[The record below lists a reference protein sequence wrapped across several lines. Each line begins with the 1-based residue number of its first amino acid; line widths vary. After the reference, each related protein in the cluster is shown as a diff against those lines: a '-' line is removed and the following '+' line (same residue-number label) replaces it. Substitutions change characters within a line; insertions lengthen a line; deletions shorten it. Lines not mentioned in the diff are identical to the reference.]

1 MLAILSRFIAEASTP
16 DGMCLPAG
24 EDLPA
29 ELSPMKTYPVVELH
43 GDGISPELSH
53 SVHSVA
59 ESLPCRLEFVPVDL
73 SEPNRN
79 RKGAAIYKEAAGLL
93 EEHRVGLKYP
103 TATTAESPNA
113 VLRDLLDF
121 AVIHRPVATIAGI
134 DTNFRK
140 RLDIDVVRIATGGT
154 YEDPGRRLNRET
166 AVSMRVIERRPSQL
180 AARFAFRLAER
191 RGTHV
196 VSASKYTIQKETDGL
211 FEEAVS
217 EIARE
222 FPRIPHRKEL
232 FDSLLAGI
240 VMRPDR
246 YAVIVTPN
254 EYGDFLSDA
263 ACGLIGSI
271 GLGDSSN
278 YSFDEAG
285 DTHVAMFDPA
295 GGTAPDIAGKDL
307 CNPSAALL
315 SLANLLLYVGE
326 AEAGARVRA
335 AVLEA
340 IASGRSTSDI
350 GGKLSTT
357 EFTSEVLRR
366 TGLTSTRAG

>member
-1 MLAILSRFIAEASTP
+1 MNTHR
-16 DGMCLPAG
+16 
-24 EDLPA
+24 
-29 ELSPMKTYPVVELH
+29 VVELH
-43 GDGISPELSH
+43 GDGISPELSR

-59 ESLPCRLEFVPVDL
+59 ETLPCRIEFLGVDL
-73 SEPNRN
+73 SEQNRT
-79 RKGAAIYKEAAGLL
+79 RRGPAIYNDAAGLL
-93 EEHRVGLKYP
+93 QEHRVGLKYP

-134 DTNFRK
+134 ETNFKK

-166 AVSMRVIERRPSQL
+166 AVSVRVIERGPSLL

-217 EIARE
+217 EVARE
-222 FPRIPHRKEL
+222 FPRIAHRKEL

-240 VMRPDR
+240 VMRPDK

-278 YSFDEAG
+278 YSFDEGGAVR
-285 DTHVAMFDPA
+285 VAMFDPA

-315 SLANLLLYVGE
+315 SLANLLQHVGE
-326 AEAGARVRA
+326 VEAGARVRA

-340 IASGRSTSDI
+340 IAAGRSTADI

-357 EFTSEVLRR
+357 QFTDEVVR
-366 TGLTSTRAG
+366 RAGLAPSRI

>member
-1 MLAILSRFIAEASTP
+1 MESCPLAKFPT
-16 DGMCLPAG
+16 
-24 EDLPA
+24 
-29 ELSPMKTYPVVELH
+29 MKTHRVVELH
-43 GDGISPELSH
+43 GDGISPELSQ
-53 SVHSVA
+53 SVHAVA
-59 ESLPCRLEFVPVDL
+59 SALPCRIEFVPVDL
-73 SEPNRN
+73 SEPNRT
-79 RKGAAIYKEAAGLL
+79 RKGRAIYTEAAALL
-93 EEHRVGLKYP
+93 EEHRVGIKYP

-113 VLRDLLDF
+113 VLRDMLDF

-134 DTNFRK
+134 ETNFK
-140 RLDIDVVRIATGGT
+140 KHLDIDVVRIATGGT
-154 YEDPGRRLNRET
+154 YEDPGRRVNKET

-180 AARFAFRLAER
+180 AAHFAFRLAQR

-222 FPRIPHRKEL
+222 YPGIPHRKEL

-240 VMRPDR
+240 VMRPEK

-278 YSFDEAG
+278 YSFDESGA
-285 DTHVAMFDPA
+285 THVAMFDPA
-295 GGTAPDIAGKDL
+295 GGTAPDIAGKDV

-315 SLANLLLYVGE
+315 SLANLLTHVGE
-326 AEAGARVRA
+326 GEAGARVRA

-340 IASGRSTSDI
+340 IADGRSTGDI

-357 EFTSEVLRR
+357 QFTSEVVR
-366 TGLTSTRAG
+366 RAGLAPSRA

>member
-1 MLAILSRFIAEASTP
+1 MNTHR
-16 DGMCLPAG
+16 
-24 EDLPA
+24 
-29 ELSPMKTYPVVELH
+29 VVELH
-43 GDGISPELSH
+43 GDGISPELSA

-59 ESLPCRLEFVPVDL
+59 EALPCRIEFVPVDL
-73 SEPNRN
+73 SEPNRT
-79 RKGAAIYKEAAGLL
+79 RRGHAIYQDAAGLL
-93 EEHRVGLKYP
+93 EEHRVGIKYP

-113 VLRDLLDF
+113 VLRDMLDF

-134 DTNFRK
+134 ETNFKK

-154 YEDPGRRLNRET
+154 YEDPGRRVNRET
-166 AVSMRVIERRPSQL
+166 AVSLRVIERGPSLL

-191 RGTHV
+191 RGTQV

-217 EIARE
+217 EVARE
-222 FPRIPHRKEL
+222 FPRIAHRKEL

-240 VMRPDR
+240 VMRPER

-278 YSFDEAG
+278 YSFDAAG
-285 DTHVAMFDPA
+285 NVRVAMFDPA

-315 SLANLLLYVGE
+315 SLANLLTHVGE
-326 AEAGARVRA
+326 VEAGARVRS
-335 AVLEA
+335 AVLES
-340 IASGRSTSDI
+340 IAAGRSTADI

-357 EFTSEVLRR
+357 HFTAEIVR
-366 TGLTSTRAG
+366 RAGLAATRT

>member
-1 MLAILSRFIAEASTP
+1 MSTHR
-16 DGMCLPAG
+16 
-24 EDLPA
+24 
-29 ELSPMKTYPVVELH
+29 VVELH
-43 GDGISPELSH
+43 GDGISPELSK
-53 SVHSVA
+53 SVHTVA
-59 ESLPCRLEFVPVDL
+59 AALPCRVEFVSVDL
-73 SEPNRN
+73 SEPSRT
-79 RKGAAIYKEAAGLL
+79 RKGHAIYEEAAALL

-113 VLRDLLDF
+113 VLRDMLDY
-121 AVIHRPVATIAGI
+121 AVIHRPVATIPGI
-134 DTNFRK
+134 ETNFK
-140 RLDIDVVRIATGGT
+140 RNLDVDVVRIATGGT
-154 YEDPGRRLNRET
+154 YEDPGRRVNRET
-166 AVSMRVIERRPSQL
+166 AVSLRVIERRPSQL

-211 FEEAVS
+211 FEEVVAEV
-217 EIARE
+217 ARE

-240 VMRPDR
+240 VMRPER

-278 YSFDEAG
+278 YSFDQAG
-285 DTHVAMFDPA
+285 NVHVAMFDPA
-295 GGTAPDIAGKDL
+295 GGTAPDIAGRDL

-315 SLANLLLYVGE
+315 SLANLLAHVGE
-326 AEAGARVRA
+326 VDAGTRVRS
-335 AVLEA
+335 AVMGA
-340 IASGRSTSDI
+340 IAAGRSTADI

-357 EFTSEVLRR
+357 QFTAEVVR
-366 TGLTSTRAG
+366 RAGFDPSRV